1 MPSAFDPPAGIT
13 IGSPFAQEDDPLFA
27 QAGQERPRAMGLP
40 FVAMDDDTRDLIA
53 QLCARIWMIM
63 EDASAVAL
71 SVPGISE
78 VERDAA
84 IVEISD
90 AAARISALSAATTAL
105 IR

>member
-1 MPSAFDPPAGIT
+1 MLASAGKSNGKI
-13 IGSPFAQEDDPLFA
+13 
-27 QAGQERPRAMGLP
+27 EREQKLRMDLAAALGRG
-40 FVAMDDDTRDLIA
+40 VAMDDDTRDLIA